1 MNHLKRT
8 RLCLTYLLF
17 FITVGSATSCSR
29 FQSLNISVIC
39 DSAEGLATDAPV
51 TTKGLEIGKVKDIR
65 LIEGG
70 KVAVDL
76 AIENRYR
83 SGVTSD
89 AQISFQWA
97 SIEGAPPKVEAV
109 VIKPGKGGPAED
121 GAIFALHET
130 LGERLAR
137 WSQEAYM
144 KLLGGD
150 IDDDLERF
158 RKLADSAMQAGE
170 AEWTRRKPELEEMAK
185 SIGETLE
192 KAGTESAERIMAEV
206 NKVLEATPER

>member
-1 MNHLKRT
+1 MCPSKRT
-8 RLCLTYLLF
+8 LLPVTFLLF
-17 FITVGSATSCSR
+17 FALSTAACSR
-29 FQSLNISVIC
+29 LRDLDISVIC
-39 DSAEGLATDAPV
+39 DSAEGLVAGAPV
-51 TTKGLEIGKVKDIR
+51 TTKGLQIGKVKDIR

-76 AIENRYR
+76 AIENKYR
-83 SGVTSD
+83 RGVTSD
-89 AQISFQWA
+89 SQISFQWA
-97 SIEGAPPKVEAV
+97 SAEGAPAHVEAV
-109 VIKPGKGGPAED
+109 VIRPGKGGPAED
-121 GAIFALHET
+121 GDIFALHET

-150 IDDDLERF
+150 IEDDLERF

-170 AEWTRRKPELEEMAK
+170 EEWTRRKPELEEMAK

-192 KAGTESAERIMAEV
+192 KAGTESAERIMSEV
-206 NKVLEATPER
+206 NKVLESTPER